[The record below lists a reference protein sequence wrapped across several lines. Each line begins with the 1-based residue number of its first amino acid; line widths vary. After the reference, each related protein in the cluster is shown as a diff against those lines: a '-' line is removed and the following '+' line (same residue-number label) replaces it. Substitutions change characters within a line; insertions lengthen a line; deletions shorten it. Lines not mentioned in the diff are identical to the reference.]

1 MNPSALSSRHAFS
14 AALLEAARA
23 DRNIFVVC
31 SDSRGSAALGD
42 FEAALPAQF
51 VEAGIAEQDAVGI
64 AAGLARCGKRVFV
77 SGPASFYSAR
87 SLDQVK
93 VDVAYAG
100 SNVKVVGI
108 SGGVSY
114 GALGSTHHALHDIAV
129 MRCFPG
135 LEEFIPCDFASARA
149 VTAYLASSDG
159 PAYMR
164 LGRAA
169 VADVYDPAEAVR
181 FQPGKARIIREG
193 SDCSI
198 MAVGETVQPA
208 LAAAGLLAARGI
220 QARVLDFCS
229 IVPLDTEAILT
240 AARETGFIV
249 TVEEHSIHGGLGA
262 AVAEVVVQRAPAPM
276 RILGFPDEWPPA
288 GSPAQLFDYYGLTAD
303 GIAKAAHDLVRTA
316 KAD

>member
-1 MNPSALSSRHAFS
+1 MSSSSLSCRHAFS
-14 AALLEAARA
+14 AALLEAARS

-31 SDSRGSAALGD
+31 SDSKGSAALGD

-51 VEAGIAEQDAVGI
+51 VEAGIAEQDAVGM

-93 VDVAYAG
+93 VDVAYAR

-114 GALGSTHHALHDIAV
+114 GALGSTHHSLHDIAV

-135 LEEFIPCDFASARA
+135 LEVFVPCDFASTKA
-149 VTAYLASSDG
+149 VTSYLASSDG

-164 LGRAA
+164 LGRAP
-169 VADVYDPAEAVR
+169 VADVYSPAEAIE
-181 FQPGKARIIREG
+181 FQPGKARLLRQG
-193 SDCSI
+193 SDCTI
-198 MAVGETVQPA
+198 AAVGEMVQPA
-208 LAAAGLLAARGI
+208 LAAAELLSAQGI
-220 QARVLDFCS
+220 GARVLDFCS
-229 IVPLDTEAILT
+229 LKPLDVEAIEA
-240 AARETGFIV
+240 AARETKFIV
-249 TVEEHSIHGGLGA
+249 TVEEHSVHGGLGA
-262 AVAEVVVQRAPAPM
+262 AVAEVVVQASPRPM

-288 GSPAQLFDYYGLTAD
+288 GSSAQLFEYYGLTAG
-303 GIAKAAHDLVRTA
+303 GIAKAALELAWTA

>member
-1 MNPSALSSRHAFS
+1 MTSSTLSCRHAFS
-14 AALLEAARA
+14 STLLETARK

-114 GALGSTHHALHDIAV
+114 GALGSTHHSLHDIAV

-135 LEEFIPCDFASARA
+135 LEVFIPCDFASTRA

-169 VADVYDPAEAVR
+169 VADVYDPASILE
-181 FQPGKARIIREG
+181 FQPGKARLLRRG

-198 MAVGETVQPA
+198 LAVGEMVQPA
-208 LAAAGLLAARGI
+208 LAAADLLAAEGI

-229 IVPLDTEAILT
+229 ITPLDRAAIEE
-240 AARETGFIV
+240 AARETGFIL
-249 TVEEHSIHGGLGA
+249 TVEEHSVHGGLGA
-262 AVAEVVVQRAPAPM
+262 AVAEVVVQSAPTPM

-288 GSPAQLFDYYGLTAD
+288 GSSAQLFEHYGLTAK
-303 GIAKAAHDLVRTA
+303 GIAEAALGLARAA
-316 KAD
+316 KAR